1 MQPDVPLWLNADI
14 IAGPVNA
21 LSEPLDAQLFLG
33 LCRRY
38 FPDAVLS
45 VGWTTRFGP
54 DLTNF
59 QLVPSF
65 FFCSSLRLGF
75 ALRPPIR
82 VTSSV
87 RGVFRFFF
95 IQTGQCRYRFQFPQK
110 RTNKLLR
117 SDAFQKKN
125 GPPRARSRPN
135 PLVASGIEIQT
146 THFNHVHCK
155 CVIIIGS
162 LT

>member
-65 FFCSSLRLGF
+65 FFVHPSVLALPCGHPF
-75 ALRPPIR
+75 ALRHR
-82 VTSSV
+82 SEEFSV
-87 RGVFRFFF
+87 SFSFKQASADIVFS
-95 IQTGQCRYRFQFPQK
+95 FPRNEQI
-110 RTNKLLR
+110 NY
-117 SDAFQKKN
+117 
-125 GPPRARSRPN
+125 
-135 PLVASGIEIQT
+135 
-146 THFNHVHCK
+146 
-155 CVIIIGS
+155 
-162 LT
+162 